1 MGLVWNCSDGVLGQL
16 GHGDKT
22 YKQVLTLVG
31 AVGFRGAQI
40 VRVSAGAAH
49 SMALGVEGI
58 AWTWGIG
65 MNGCLGQNNTE
76 NKLVLMLLV
85 GEALKGLQQC
95 WWQELG
101 VTQWQL
107 RLKESC
113 ECWELGRVASWA
125 WATKPTG

>member
-1 MGLVWNCSDGVLGQL
+1 M
-16 GHGDKT
+16 
-22 YKQVLTLVG
+22 Y
-31 AVGFRGAQI
+31 
-40 VRVSAGAAH
+40 
-49 SMALGVEGI
+49 
-58 AWTWGIG
+58 
-65 MNGCLGQNNTE
+65 GCLGQNNTE

-113 ECWELGRVASWA
+113 GCWELGRVASWA
-125 WATKPTG
+125 WAMKPTG